1 MTSQTGQQIITKHT
15 LPNISRSK
23 HNQTMKL
30 GQFIEYNR
38 NIFLKNLYTQKF

>member
-1 MTSQTGQQIITKHT
+1 MTSQTGQQITTKHT

-23 HNQTMKL
+23 RNQTMKL